1 MNKKLANQPR
11 KLGID
16 LGGSKIEAV
25 LLDQAG
31 EMVWRERV
39 ATPAQDYLAILRAIQ
54 QLTQQA
60 EAVAGH
66 SLAVGIGTPGA
77 ISTRSGLLRN
87 SNTVCL
93 NGQNLYLDLQQL
105 LQRPLRIQNDAN
117 CFALS
122 EAMDGAAADYSKVFG
137 VIIGTGT
144 GGGVV
149 WDKKLLSGRHAIAGE
164 WGHNPLPWLQSFD
177 VVRDCYCGKQG
188 CIETFLSGP
197 GFAANALALGRLSR
211 NSRQIVAAAEQGES
225 DACQLLEY
233 YYDQL
238 ARALASVIN
247 ILDPDAIVLGGGMS
261 NIAGI
266 YAQVPK
272 LLEHYVFSD
281 YVDTPLLAP
290 KYGDSSGVRGAAWL
304 WP

>member
-39 ATPAQDYLAILRAIQ
+39 ATPAQDYLAILQAIQ

-177 VVRDCYCGKQG
+177 VVRDCYCGNRVVSKPFCRVRG
-188 CIETFLSGP
+188 LPPMRWRSAGSAGT
-197 GFAANALALGRLSR
+197 AGRLW
-211 NSRQIVAAAEQGES
+211 
-225 DACQLLEY
+225 QL
-233 YYDQL
+233 QN
-238 ARALASVIN
+238 RASLTPASYWSITMIN
-247 ILDPDAIVLGGGMS
+247 WRV
-261 NIAGI
+261 
-266 YAQVPK
+266 
-272 LLEHYVFSD
+272 H
-281 YVDTPLLAP
+281 
-290 KYGDSSGVRGAAWL
+290 WL
-304 WP
+304 R